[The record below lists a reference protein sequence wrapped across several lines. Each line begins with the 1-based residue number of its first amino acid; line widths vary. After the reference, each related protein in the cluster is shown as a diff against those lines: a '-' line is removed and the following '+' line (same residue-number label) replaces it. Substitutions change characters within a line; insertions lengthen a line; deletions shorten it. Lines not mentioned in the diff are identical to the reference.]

1 MRSFFLVA
9 LALVAASANAFSVR
23 SSVASESWMKSIKDD
38 TPLYELVLPGT
49 HDSAAYTMNV
59 PIAREFVV
67 TQTSNISEQLTRGIR
82 YVDFRVGVCEGTT
95 NSMCMFHGKVYLKLS
110 LGAAV
115 GMVKSFLAQSPSET
129 VVMRLQHENGKEPDD
144 FQGFI
149 ETNYIKQDPSLW
161 YAGNKTAAAVTVGD
175 ARGKIVLLWNSGSKT
190 SEFGYDYKL
199 VDTRTAWEF
208 NSIKDMSNT
217 FEKRASQAA
226 SATGWFENPASGL
239 VYMSIFG
246 VRWFSPDAIQKTA
259 KEMLP
264 RAAKIWA
271 ASPMKKGIVSMDYP
285 TDEFIGSLIS
295 TSLDRFVT
303 K

>member
-1 MRSFFLVA
+1 
-9 LALVAASANAFSVR
+9 
-23 SSVASESWMKSIKDD
+23 MK
-38 TPLYELVLPGT
+38 
-49 HDSAAYTMNV
+49 V

-67 TQTSNISEQLTRGIR
+67 TQTSTITEQLTRGIR

-129 VVMRLQHENGKEPDD
+129 VVMRLKHENGKEPDD

-149 ETNYIKQDPSLW
+149 ETNYINKDPKLW
-161 YAGNKTAAAVTVGD
+161 YTSKGSKTATTVTVGD

-190 SEFGYDYKL
+190 SAFGYDYKL

-208 NSIKDMSNT
+208 NSIKDMSSE
-217 FEKRASQAA
+217 FEKRAPQAA
-226 SATGWFENPASGL
+226 SATGWFENPTSGL
-239 VYMSIFG
+239 VYKTVLG
-246 VRWFSPDAIQKTA
+246 KRLPTPDAIKTTA
-259 KEMLP
+259 KDMLP

-295 TSLDRFVT
+295 TSLDRFAAKKLRT
-303 K
+303 LL